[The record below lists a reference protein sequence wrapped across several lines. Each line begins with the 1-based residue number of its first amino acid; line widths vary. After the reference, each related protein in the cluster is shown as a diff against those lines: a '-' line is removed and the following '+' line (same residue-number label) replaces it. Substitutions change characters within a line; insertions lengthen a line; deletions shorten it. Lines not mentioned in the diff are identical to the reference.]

1 MCFQAQV
8 PPTRQSCVCR
18 MPSLLSLSRNVDPA
32 PPPWQASCMV
42 TMPLGHCPAPPTA
55 PPNTCPAH
63 PTFLHPSMVSHS
75 PSWSHQGGAMP
86 AGAYG
91 LHGPPEWCT
100 RESLPGSLL
109 SVRAYR
115 RVFPAACCLSGHT
128 GESSRQPAV
137 CQGIQE
143 SLPGSLLSVGGTR
156 GRVCPAACCLGHARA
171 RVCPAACC
179 LSGGT
184 RGRESARQP
193 AVSQG
198 ARAGE
203 SLPGSLL
210 SLRGHARARVCP
222 AACCLSGGTR
232 GRESARQPAVS
243 QGARAGESL
252 PGSLL
257 SLRARAGESAR
268 QPALSQGTRGRVCPA
283 ACCLSGQLCLYCPLF
298 NLRDSVRLCLA
309 RPRQGDSLSLGAF
322 IPRLGPALAQ
332 PSTGPGA
339 STAGWGLQPVC
350 CRSSD

>member
-210 SLRGHARARVCP
+210 SLR
-222 AACCLSGGTR
+222 
-232 GRESARQPAVS
+232 
-243 QGARAGESL
+243 
-252 PGSLL
+252 
-257 SLRARAGESAR
+257 ARAGESAR

>member
-222 AACCLSGGTR
+222 AACSLSGH
-232 GRESARQPAVS
+232 AR
-243 QGARAGESL
+243 ESL

-257 SLRARAGESAR
+257 SLRARAGESAQ
-268 QPALSQGTRGRVCPA
+268 QPAVSQGNFAYIAHCLTSETRSDSAWLGQDKGILCRWEPLYQGWA
-283 ACCLSGQLCLYCPLF
+283 PLWLS
-298 NLRDSVRLCLA
+298 
-309 RPRQGDSLSLGAF
+309 
-322 IPRLGPALAQ
+322 PALGLVQALLGGVCSQCAAGAQ
-332 PSTGPGA
+332 T
-339 STAGWGLQPVC
+339 
-350 CRSSD
+350 R

>member
-257 SLRARAGESAR
+257 SLRGHARARVCPAACCLSGGTRGRESAR

-283 ACCLSGQLCLYCPLF
+283 ACSLSGH
-298 NLRDSVRLCLA
+298 A
-309 RPRQGDSLSLGAF
+309 RESLPSSLLSLRATLP
-322 IPRLGPALAQ
+322 ILPI
-332 PSTGPGA
+332 
-339 STAGWGLQPVC
+339 V
-350 CRSSD
+350 